1 MMNVLSIHWG
11 KCSGCSIIIDNEIK
25 FATSE
30 ERFSRIKSD
39 ESYPKRAIE
48 EALKFCKINPDE
60 LDKVLIAANRVP
72 FIPPLL
78 RIYSKFS
85 LKDHL
90 KLMEEYWY
98 PKLIKNE
105 PVKMIDLF
113 RDRIDTNRFPF
124 DQPFVK
130 DLDFE
135 KIEQIQYNKD
145 NDKNIS
151 NFFKKTI
158 SKHLEIEQEKII
170 HVEHDT
176 CHGSYGFYGS
186 PIRENNTLIITGD
199 AWGDDTSGTIAIYDS
214 KDNEIKRVKEYD
226 HKDFQL
232 ARIYRYTTLL
242 LRMIPNEHEYKVMG
256 LAPYYNGKMIQEV
269 EKVYDKMLKING
281 LDFEFNS
288 EIKDIYQYLKENL
301 NEFRFDHIAAGIQSF
316 SEKILVKWF
325 TNALKKYN
333 SNSIVFS
340 GGVSLNIKANL
351 MISKIENLKKF
362 FVCGGGGD
370 ETLPIGAC
378 YHYAEQQ
385 KIEPKPLESLYL
397 GTNAEYTD
405 NEIKIFDD
413 YKVNKFENIEQ
424 VIDLVLENK
433 ILATCRG
440 RAEMG
445 PRSLGNRSILADPR
459 ETSNIQ
465 KINTAIKNRDFWMP
479 FSPIVLSE
487 YQSELIDN
495 PKKLESPHMT
505 IAFETVDGE
514 RKIPA
519 AIHQADKT
527 ARPQLL
533 KKEVNPQLWE
543 LIKGFYDKTGV
554 PSLLN
559 TSFNLHGDAV
569 VESPDDA
576 IQTFIK
582 SELDILL
589 FDNMVISRKVLS

>member
-124 DQPFVK
+124 DHPFVK

-158 SKHLEIEQEKII
+158 SKHLEIEQEKIV

-214 KDNEIKRVKEYD
+214 KNNEIKRVKEYD

-533 KKEVNPQLWE
+533 KKEVNPQLWG

-559 TSFNLHGDAV
+559 TSFNLHGEPIVNNIHDALHV
-569 VESPDDA
+569 FENSKLDVLWLDRHI
-576 IQTFIK
+576 IQK
-582 SELDILL
+582 
-589 FDNMVISRKVLS
+589 

>member
-316 SEKILVKWF
+316 SEKILVEWF
-325 TNALKKYN
+325 TNALKEYN

-559 TSFNLHGDAV
+559 TSFNLHGEPIVNNIHDALHV
-569 VESPDDA
+569 FENSKLDVLWLDRHI
-576 IQTFIK
+576 IQK
-582 SELDILL
+582 
-589 FDNMVISRKVLS
+589 

>member
-78 RIYSKFS
+78 RVYSKFS

-158 SKHLEIEQEKII
+158 SKHLEIEQEKIV

-214 KDNEIKRVKEYD
+214 KNNEIKRVKEYD

-301 NEFRFDHIAAGIQSF
+301 NEFRFDHIAAGIQLF
-316 SEKILVKWF
+316 SEKILVEWF
-325 TNALKKYN
+325 TNALKEYN

-487 YQSELIDN
+487 YQSELIYN

-533 KKEVNPQLWE
+533 KKEVNPQLWG

-559 TSFNLHGDAV
+559 TSFNLHGEPIVNNIHDALHV
-569 VESPDDA
+569 FENSKLDVLWLDRHI
-576 IQTFIK
+576 IQK
-582 SELDILL
+582 
-589 FDNMVISRKVLS
+589 

>member
-158 SKHLEIEQEKII
+158 SKHLEIEQEKIV

-214 KDNEIKRVKEYD
+214 KNNEIKRVKEYD

-301 NEFRFDHIAAGIQSF
+301 NEFRFDHIAAGIQLF
-316 SEKILVKWF
+316 SEKILVEWF
-325 TNALKKYN
+325 TNALKEYN

-385 KIEPKPLESLYL
+385 KIKPKPLESLYL

-487 YQSELIDN
+487 YQSELIYN

-559 TSFNLHGDAV
+559 TSFNLHGEPIVNNIHDALHV
-569 VESPDDA
+569 FENSKLDVLWLDRHI
-576 IQTFIK
+576 IQK
-582 SELDILL
+582 
-589 FDNMVISRKVLS
+589 

>member
-301 NEFRFDHIAAGIQSF
+301 NEFRFDHIAAGIQLF
-316 SEKILVKWF
+316 SEKILVEWF
-325 TNALKKYN
+325 TNALKEYN

-487 YQSELIDN
+487 YQSELIYN

-559 TSFNLHGDAV
+559 TSFNLHGEPIVNNIHDALHV
-569 VESPDDA
+569 FENSKLDVLWLDRHI
-576 IQTFIK
+576 IQK
-582 SELDILL
+582 
-589 FDNMVISRKVLS
+589 

>member
-78 RIYSKFS
+78 RVYSKFS

-158 SKHLEIEQEKII
+158 SKHLEIEQEKIV

-214 KDNEIKRVKEYD
+214 KNNEIKRVKEYD

-316 SEKILVKWF
+316 SEKILVEWF
-325 TNALKKYN
+325 TNALKEYN

-385 KIEPKPLESLYL
+385 KIKPKPLESLYL

-533 KKEVNPQLWE
+533 KKEVNPQLWG

-559 TSFNLHGDAV
+559 TSFNLHGEPIVNNIHDALHV
-569 VESPDDA
+569 FENSKLDVLWLDRHI
-576 IQTFIK
+576 IQK
-582 SELDILL
+582 
-589 FDNMVISRKVLS
+589 

>member
-78 RIYSKFS
+78 RVYSKFS

-158 SKHLEIEQEKII
+158 SKHLEIEQEKIV

-301 NEFRFDHIAAGIQSF
+301 NEFRFDHIAAGIQLF

-487 YQSELIDN
+487 YQSELIYN

-559 TSFNLHGDAV
+559 TSFNLHGEPIVNNIHDALHV
-569 VESPDDA
+569 FENSKLDVLWLDRHI
-576 IQTFIK
+576 IQK
-582 SELDILL
+582 
-589 FDNMVISRKVLS
+589 

>member
-78 RIYSKFS
+78 RVYSKFS

-301 NEFRFDHIAAGIQSF
+301 NEFRFDHIAAGIQLF
-316 SEKILVKWF
+316 SEKILVEWF
-325 TNALKKYN
+325 TNALKEYN

-385 KIEPKPLESLYL
+385 KIKPKPLESLYL

-487 YQSELIDN
+487 YQSELIYN

-559 TSFNLHGDAV
+559 TSFNLHGEPIVNNIHDALHV
-569 VESPDDA
+569 FENSKLDVLWLDRHI
-576 IQTFIK
+576 IQK
-582 SELDILL
+582 
-589 FDNMVISRKVLS
+589 

>member
-158 SKHLEIEQEKII
+158 SKHLEIEQEKIV

-301 NEFRFDHIAAGIQSF
+301 NEFRFDHIAAGIQLF
-316 SEKILVKWF
+316 SEKILVEWF
-325 TNALKKYN
+325 TNALKEYN

-487 YQSELIDN
+487 YQSELIYN

-559 TSFNLHGDAV
+559 TSFNLHGEPIVNNIHDALHV
-569 VESPDDA
+569 FENSKLDVLWLDRHI
-576 IQTFIK
+576 IQK
-582 SELDILL
+582 
-589 FDNMVISRKVLS
+589 

>member
-124 DQPFVK
+124 DHPFVK

-158 SKHLEIEQEKII
+158 SKHLEIEQEKIV

-214 KDNEIKRVKEYD
+214 KNNEIKRVKEYD

-559 TSFNLHGDAV
+559 TSFNLHGEPIVNNIHDALHV
-569 VESPDDA
+569 FENSKLDVLWLDRHI
-576 IQTFIK
+576 IQK
-582 SELDILL
+582 
-589 FDNMVISRKVLS
+589 

>member
-1 MMNVLSIHWG
+1 MNVLSIHWG

-487 YQSELIDN
+487 YQSELIYN

-533 KKEVNPQLWE
+533 KKEVNPQLWG

-559 TSFNLHGDAV
+559 TSFNLHGEPIVNNIHDALHV
-569 VESPDDA
+569 FENSKLDVLWLDRHI
-576 IQTFIK
+576 IQK
-582 SELDILL
+582 
-589 FDNMVISRKVLS
+589 

>member
-1 MMNVLSIHWG
+1 
-11 KCSGCSIIIDNEIK
+11 
-25 FATSE
+25 
-30 ERFSRIKSD
+30 
-39 ESYPKRAIE
+39 
-48 EALKFCKINPDE
+48 
-60 LDKVLIAANRVP
+60 
-72 FIPPLL
+72 
-78 RIYSKFS
+78 
-85 LKDHL
+85 
-90 KLMEEYWY
+90 MEEYWY

-214 KDNEIKRVKEYD
+214 KNNEIKRVKEYD

-256 LAPYYNGKMIQEV
+256 LAPYYNGKIIQEV

-288 EIKDIYQYLKENL
+288 EIKNIYQYLKENL
-301 NEFRFDHIAAGIQSF
+301 NEFRFDHIAAGIQLF
-316 SEKILVKWF
+316 SEKILVEWF
-325 TNALKKYN
+325 TNALKEYN

-385 KIEPKPLESLYL
+385 KIKPKPLESLYL

-487 YQSELIDN
+487 YQSELIYN

-559 TSFNLHGDAV
+559 TSFNLHGEPIVNNIHDALHV
-569 VESPDDA
+569 FENSKLDVLWLDRHI
-576 IQTFIK
+576 IQK
-582 SELDILL
+582 
-589 FDNMVISRKVLS
+589 

>member
-158 SKHLEIEQEKII
+158 SKHLEIEQEKIV

-487 YQSELIDN
+487 YQSELIYN

-559 TSFNLHGDAV
+559 TSFNLHGEPIVNNIHDALHV
-569 VESPDDA
+569 FENSKLDVLWLDRHI
-576 IQTFIK
+576 IQK
-582 SELDILL
+582 
-589 FDNMVISRKVLS
+589 

>member
-78 RIYSKFS
+78 RVYSKFS

-158 SKHLEIEQEKII
+158 SKHLEIEQEKIV

-487 YQSELIDN
+487 YQSELIYN

-533 KKEVNPQLWE
+533 KKEVNPQLWG

-559 TSFNLHGDAV
+559 TSFNLHGEPIVNNIHDALHV
-569 VESPDDA
+569 FENSKLDVLWLDRHI
-576 IQTFIK
+576 IQK
-582 SELDILL
+582 
-589 FDNMVISRKVLS
+589 

>member
-48 EALKFCKINPDE
+48 EALKFCKINSNE

-78 RIYSKFS
+78 RVYSKFS

-105 PVKMIDLF
+105 SVKMIDLF
-113 RDRIDTNRFPF
+113 RDRIDMNRFPF
-124 DQPFVK
+124 DQSFVN

-151 NFFKKTI
+151 NFIKKTI
-158 SKHLEIEQEKII
+158 SKHLGIEQEKII

-186 PIRENNTLIITGD
+186 PIRKNNTLIITGD

-214 KDNEIKRVKEYD
+214 ENNKIKRVKEYD
-226 HKDFQL
+226 HKNFQL

-256 LAPYYNGKMIQEV
+256 LASYYNGKMVQEV

-281 LDFEFNS
+281 LNFEFNS

-316 SEKILVKWF
+316 SEKILVEWF
-325 TNALKKYN
+325 TNSLKEYN
-333 SNSIVFS
+333 SDSIVFS
-340 GGVSLNIKANL
+340 GGISLNIKANL
-351 MISKIENLKKF
+351 MISKIENLKNF

-405 NEIKIFDD
+405 NEIKIFDN
-413 YKVNKFENIEQ
+413 YKVNKFENVKQIL
-424 VIDLVLENK
+424 DLVLENK

-445 PRSLGNRSILADPR
+445 PRSLGNRSILEDPR

-479 FSPIVLSE
+479 FSPIILSE
-487 YQSELIDN
+487 YQSELINN
-495 PKKLESPHMT
+495 PKKLESPYMT
-505 IAFETVDGE
+505 IAFETVEGGRE
-514 RKIPA
+514 IPA

-559 TSFNLHGDAV
+559 TSFNLHGEPIVNNIHDALHV
-569 VESPDDA
+569 FENSKLDA
-576 IQTFIK
+576 LWLDRHIIQK
-582 SELDILL
+582 
-589 FDNMVISRKVLS
+589 

>member
-78 RIYSKFS
+78 RVYSKFS

-158 SKHLEIEQEKII
+158 SKHLEIEQEKIV

-385 KIEPKPLESLYL
+385 KIKPKPLESLYL

-487 YQSELIDN
+487 YQSELIYN

-533 KKEVNPQLWE
+533 KKEVNPQLWG

-559 TSFNLHGDAV
+559 TSFNLHGEPIVNNIHDALHV
-569 VESPDDA
+569 FENSKLDVLWLDRHI
-576 IQTFIK
+576 IQK
-582 SELDILL
+582 
-589 FDNMVISRKVLS
+589 

>member
-487 YQSELIDN
+487 YQSELIYN

-559 TSFNLHGDAV
+559 TSFNLHGEPIVNNIHDALHV
-569 VESPDDA
+569 FENSKLDVLWLDRHI
-576 IQTFIK
+576 IQK
-582 SELDILL
+582 
-589 FDNMVISRKVLS
+589 

>member
-214 KDNEIKRVKEYD
+214 KNNEIKRVKEYD

-487 YQSELIDN
+487 YQSELIYN

-533 KKEVNPQLWE
+533 KKEVNPQLWG

-559 TSFNLHGDAV
+559 TSFNLHGEPIVNNIHDALHV
-569 VESPDDA
+569 FENSKLDVLWLDRHI
-576 IQTFIK
+576 IQK
-582 SELDILL
+582 
-589 FDNMVISRKVLS
+589 

>member
-78 RIYSKFS
+78 RVYSKFS

-158 SKHLEIEQEKII
+158 SKHLEIEQEKIV

-214 KDNEIKRVKEYD
+214 KNNEIKRVKEYD

-385 KIEPKPLESLYL
+385 KIKPKPLESLYL

-487 YQSELIDN
+487 YQSELIYN

-533 KKEVNPQLWE
+533 KKEVNPQLWG

-559 TSFNLHGDAV
+559 TSFNLHGEPIVNNIHDALHV
-569 VESPDDA
+569 FENSKLDVLWLDRHI
-576 IQTFIK
+576 IQK
-582 SELDILL
+582 
-589 FDNMVISRKVLS
+589 

>member
-158 SKHLEIEQEKII
+158 SKHLEIEQEKIV

-533 KKEVNPQLWE
+533 KKEVNPQLWG

-559 TSFNLHGDAV
+559 TSFNLHGEPIVNNIHDALHV
-569 VESPDDA
+569 FENSKLDVLWLDRHI
-576 IQTFIK
+576 IQK
-582 SELDILL
+582 
-589 FDNMVISRKVLS
+589 

>member
-1 MMNVLSIHWG
+1 MKVLSVHWG
-11 KCSGCSIIIDNEIK
+11 KCSGCSIIVDNEIK

-39 ESYPKRAIE
+39 ESYPKRSIE
-48 EALKFCKINPDE
+48 EALKFCKINPNE
-60 LDKVLIAANRVP
+60 LERVIIAANRVP

-78 RIYSKFS
+78 RVYSKFS

-90 KLMEEYWY
+90 RLMKEYWY
-98 PKLIKNE
+98 PKLVQNNS
-105 PVKMIDLF
+105 VKMIDLF
-113 RDRIDTNRFPF
+113 RDRIDTDRYPF

-135 KIEQIQYNKD
+135 KIEQIQYNID
-145 NDKNIS
+145 SDKKIS
-151 NFFKKTI
+151 NFFKEAI
-158 SKHLEIEQEKII
+158 SNQLGIEKEKII

-176 CHGSYGFYGS
+176 CHSSYGFYGS
-186 PIRENNTLIITGD
+186 PIRDKNTLIMTAD
-199 AWGDDTSGTIAIYDS
+199 AWGDNTSGTISIYDS
-214 KDNEIKRVKEYD
+214 KNKQIKRVKEYD
-226 HKDFQL
+226 HREFQL

-269 EKVYDKMLKING
+269 EKVYDNMLKIDG

-288 EIKDIYQYLKENL
+288 EIKDIYQHLEENL
-301 NEFRFDHIAAGIQSF
+301 NEFRFDHIAAGVQSF

-325 TNALKKYN
+325 TNSLKEYN
-333 SNSIVFS
+333 SDSIVFS

-351 MISKIENLKKF
+351 MISKIDNLKRF

-370 ETLPIGAC
+370 ETLHIGAC
-378 YHYAEQQ
+378 YHFAEQQ
-385 KIEPKPLESLYL
+385 KIQPKPLANLYL
-397 GTNAEYTD
+397 GTNADYTD
-405 NEIKIFDD
+405 DEIRIFDNYTINEFKGVD
-413 YKVNKFENIEQ
+413 EILNLI
-424 VIDLVLENK
+424 LENK

-459 ETSNIQ
+459 QISNIQ

-479 FSPIVLSE
+479 FSPIILDE
-487 YQSELIDN
+487 YQNELVKN

-505 IAFETVDGE
+505 IAFETIDGE
-514 RKIPA
+514 NKIPA

-527 ARPQLL
+527 ARPQFLQ
-533 KKEVNPQLWE
+533 KEVNPELWE
-543 LIKGFYDKTGV
+543 LIKKFYDKTGT

-559 TSFNLHGDAV
+559 TSFNLHGEPIVNNIHDALHV
-569 VESPDDA
+569 FENSKLDA
-576 IQTFIK
+576 LWLNRHIIEK
-582 SELDILL
+582 
-589 FDNMVISRKVLS
+589 

>member
-533 KKEVNPQLWE
+533 KKEVNPQLWG

-559 TSFNLHGDAV
+559 TSFNLHGEPIVNNIHDA
-569 VESPDDA
+569 SMYL
-576 IQTFIK
+576 K
-582 SELDILL
+582 IL
-589 FDNMVISRKVLS
+589 N

>member
-1 MMNVLSIHWG
+1 MNVLSIHWG

-78 RIYSKFS
+78 RVYSKFS

-487 YQSELIDN
+487 YQSELIYN

-559 TSFNLHGDAV
+559 TSFNLHGEPIVNNIHDALHV
-569 VESPDDA
+569 FENSKLDVLWLDRHI
-576 IQTFIK
+576 IQK
-582 SELDILL
+582 
-589 FDNMVISRKVLS
+589 

>member
-1 MMNVLSIHWG
+1 MNVLSIHWG

-78 RIYSKFS
+78 RVYSKFS

-214 KDNEIKRVKEYD
+214 KNNEIKRVKEYD

-301 NEFRFDHIAAGIQSF
+301 NEFRFDHIAAGIQLF
-316 SEKILVKWF
+316 SEKILVEWF
-325 TNALKKYN
+325 TNALKEYN

-533 KKEVNPQLWE
+533 KKEVNPQLWG

-559 TSFNLHGDAV
+559 TSFNLHGEPIVNNIHDALHV
-569 VESPDDA
+569 FENSKLDVLWLDRHI
-576 IQTFIK
+576 IQK
-582 SELDILL
+582 
-589 FDNMVISRKVLS
+589 

>member
-533 KKEVNPQLWE
+533 KKEVNPQLWG

-559 TSFNLHGDAV
+559 TSFNLHGEPIVNNIHDALHV
-569 VESPDDA
+569 FENSKLDVLWLDRHI
-576 IQTFIK
+576 IQK
-582 SELDILL
+582 
-589 FDNMVISRKVLS
+589 

>member
-78 RIYSKFS
+78 RVYSKFS

-158 SKHLEIEQEKII
+158 SKHLEIEQEKIV

-214 KDNEIKRVKEYD
+214 KNNEIKRVKEYD

-487 YQSELIDN
+487 YQSELIYN

-559 TSFNLHGDAV
+559 TSFNLHGEPIVNNIHDALHV
-569 VESPDDA
+569 FENSKLDVLWLDRHI
-576 IQTFIK
+576 IQK
-582 SELDILL
+582 
-589 FDNMVISRKVLS
+589 

>member
-1 MMNVLSIHWG
+1 MNVLSIHWG

-301 NEFRFDHIAAGIQSF
+301 NEFRFDHIAAGIQLF
-316 SEKILVKWF
+316 SEKILVEWF
-325 TNALKKYN
+325 TNALKEYN

-487 YQSELIDN
+487 YQSELIYN

-533 KKEVNPQLWE
+533 KKEVNPQLWG

-559 TSFNLHGDAV
+559 TSFNLHGEPIVNNIHDALHV
-569 VESPDDA
+569 FENSKLDVLWLDRHI
-576 IQTFIK
+576 IQK
-582 SELDILL
+582 
-589 FDNMVISRKVLS
+589 

>member
-158 SKHLEIEQEKII
+158 SKHLEIEQEKIV

-487 YQSELIDN
+487 YQSELIYN

-533 KKEVNPQLWE
+533 KKEVNPQLWG

-559 TSFNLHGDAV
+559 TSFNLHGEPIVNNIHDALHV
-569 VESPDDA
+569 FENSKLDVLWLDRHI
-576 IQTFIK
+576 IQK
-582 SELDILL
+582 
-589 FDNMVISRKVLS
+589 

>member
-78 RIYSKFS
+78 RVYSKFS

-158 SKHLEIEQEKII
+158 SKHLEIEQEKIV

-214 KDNEIKRVKEYD
+214 KNNEIKRVKEYD

-301 NEFRFDHIAAGIQSF
+301 NEFRFDHIAAGIQLF
-316 SEKILVKWF
+316 SEKILVEWF
-325 TNALKKYN
+325 TNALKEYN

-533 KKEVNPQLWE
+533 KKEVNPQLWG

-559 TSFNLHGDAV
+559 TSFNLHGEPIVNNIHDALHV
-569 VESPDDA
+569 FENSKLDVLWLDRHI
-576 IQTFIK
+576 IQK
-582 SELDILL
+582 
-589 FDNMVISRKVLS
+589 

>member
-158 SKHLEIEQEKII
+158 SKHLEIEQEKIV

-385 KIEPKPLESLYL
+385 KIKPKPLESLYL

-487 YQSELIDN
+487 YQSELIYN

-533 KKEVNPQLWE
+533 KKEVNPQLWG

-559 TSFNLHGDAV
+559 TSFNLHGEPIVNNIHDALHV
-569 VESPDDA
+569 FENSKLDVLWLDRHI
-576 IQTFIK
+576 IQK
-582 SELDILL
+582 
-589 FDNMVISRKVLS
+589 

>member
-78 RIYSKFS
+78 RVYSKFS

-158 SKHLEIEQEKII
+158 SKHLEIEQEKIV

-214 KDNEIKRVKEYD
+214 KNNEIKRVKEYD

-316 SEKILVKWF
+316 SEKILVEWF
-325 TNALKKYN
+325 TNSLKEYN
-333 SNSIVFS
+333 SDSIVFS
-340 GGVSLNIKANL
+340 GGISLNIKANL

-487 YQSELIDN
+487 YQSELIYN

-559 TSFNLHGDAV
+559 TSFNLHGEPIVNNIHDALHV
-569 VESPDDA
+569 FENSKLDVLWLDRHI
-576 IQTFIK
+576 IQK
-582 SELDILL
+582 
-589 FDNMVISRKVLS
+589 

>member
-78 RIYSKFS
+78 RVYSKFS

-158 SKHLEIEQEKII
+158 SKHLEIEQEKIV

-214 KDNEIKRVKEYD
+214 KNNEIKRVKEYD

-533 KKEVNPQLWE
+533 KKEVNPQLWG

-559 TSFNLHGDAV
+559 TSFNLHGEPIVNNIHDALHV
-569 VESPDDA
+569 FENSKLDVLWLDRHI
-576 IQTFIK
+576 IQK
-582 SELDILL
+582 
-589 FDNMVISRKVLS
+589 

>member
-559 TSFNLHGDAV
+559 TSFNLHGEPIVNNIHDA
-569 VESPDDA
+569 SMYL
-576 IQTFIK
+576 K
-582 SELDILL
+582 IL
-589 FDNMVISRKVLS
+589 N

>member
-78 RIYSKFS
+78 RVYSKFS

-158 SKHLEIEQEKII
+158 SKHLEIEQEKIV

-214 KDNEIKRVKEYD
+214 KNNEIKRVKEYD

-385 KIEPKPLESLYL
+385 KIKPKPLESLYL

-559 TSFNLHGDAV
+559 TSFNLHGEPIVNNIHDALHV
-569 VESPDDA
+569 FENSKLDVLWLDRHI
-576 IQTFIK
+576 IQK
-582 SELDILL
+582 
-589 FDNMVISRKVLS
+589 

>member
-316 SEKILVKWF
+316 SEKILVEWF
-325 TNALKKYN
+325 TNALKEYN

-487 YQSELIDN
+487 YQSELIYN

-559 TSFNLHGDAV
+559 TSFNLHGEPIVNNIHDALHV
-569 VESPDDA
+569 FENSKLDVLWLDRHI
-576 IQTFIK
+576 IQK
-582 SELDILL
+582 
-589 FDNMVISRKVLS
+589 